1 MGFPHRCHLENKV
14 KNQMKKLLPILL
26 ILLSSCVAPQL
37 ISYQQATLIQRKHTM
52 KGLKLTFLTGTD
64 TLIRY
69 VDYSVKGGW
78 VEGKCYFLKDVKT
91 KSVTN

>member
-1 MGFPHRCHLENKV
+1 
-14 KNQMKKLLPILL
+14 MKKLLPILV

-37 ISYQQATLIQRKHTM
+37 VSYQQATLIERKHTAR
-52 KGLKLTFLTGTD
+52 GLKLTFVVGTD
-64 TLIRY
+64 TIPKY

-78 VEGKCYFLKDVKT
+78 IIGKCYFLKDVPT